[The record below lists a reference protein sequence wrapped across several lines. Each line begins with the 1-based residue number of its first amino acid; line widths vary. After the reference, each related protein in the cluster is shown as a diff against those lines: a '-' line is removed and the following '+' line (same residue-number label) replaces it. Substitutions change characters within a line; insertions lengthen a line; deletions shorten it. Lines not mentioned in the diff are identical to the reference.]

1 MIKHYF
7 FLLILIFLA
16 PSYRAQQNIDS
27 DLKAFMF
34 HVVMKSPIL
43 KENIGKYFEY
53 NGPMIRLTNGEI
65 NYDSIDVLVS
75 NKPDYLFIRSSE
87 IAKCSPGIVAE
98 LANKTAIWE
107 LNKTMMAYIQGDE
120 SEMLRYQAHFDKFEA
135 LLVENL
141 PVAMVKTTPN
151 GKTFEPRLKEVLNPS
166 VSFNLKR
173 DLLLAMRNMN
183 LILAQQVLEAI
194 NTAVQQ
200 WVEDRTFQIFSM
212 LGGKTN
218 RFVNVLI
225 AAGDGSLTSGLL
237 DEREKDARGRFY
249 RGLPRAIGFF
259 PYQMQ
264 VVNNKEGQDVL
275 KPLNFPII
283 DLYTAGEG
291 RITNIH
297 PDIWG
302 YNGKKQTTMVIEK
315 GGRQYVL
322 FGSADTRF
330 LSPDSSFNAGGT
342 FMGVINELEF
352 KHIVELKEKIYGKQG
367 FDYWIAFNEA
377 EIEKT
382 KTEILNI
389 ELDLQ
394 KYKSSSKRRNSK
406 SGKKKINDLQA
417 QFISKQG
424 YYDKCELN
432 IKNLKKEKENAQNL
446 LDEYEARLSKLKRLI
461 GNSWMAWTMEDGFFV
476 FEDGATFDIKTQD
489 FRFPPTVERELVE
502 VRLLAI
508 PFSAL
513 KHEVDEVMLHLS
525 LSDMLPDFDKA
536 FKLGRVDWFAS
547 NSYELNLPI
556 FGAEDSVAVMDVLD
570 AVTRKLTIE
579 VKASGLGIGKID
591 QDVLLKDPAAVEE
604 TSYPGDTPEQ
614 RQLAS
619 QGLVYKSLRRTEL
632 SIDLKNGIVIEVK
645 SSTDPVRTNFT
656 PESEYLAK
664 LIAQGKITPNDALS
678 VYRTAAVLLSLKKE
692 LIHYAGEYLEREK
705 ATIVIDYL
713 ENEFKKIK
721 INVGEFSVK
730 LTEL

>member
-1 MIKHYF
+1 M
-7 FLLILIFLA
+7 ILIFLV
-16 PSYRAQQNIDS
+16 PSYRAQQSIDS

-43 KENIGKYFEY
+43 KENIGKCFEY

-120 SEMLRYQAHFDKFEA
+120 SEMLRYQVHFDKFEA

-556 FGAEDSVAVMDVLD
+556 FGAEDSVVVMDVLD

-591 QDVLLKDPAAVEE
+591 QDVLLKDPAALEE
-604 TSYPGDTPEQ
+604 ASYPGDTPEQ
-614 RQLAS
+614 RQLAA
-619 QGLVYKSLRRTEL
+619 QGLAFKSLRRTEL